1 MTSETPTRSETAALD
16 GALRGQ
22 AATIRYGTTRLARRM
37 RSGRSA
43 GALSTNKV
51 SVLSHLRARGPA
63 TPSEIAAADRLQPQ
77 SLTRVFGELEQSG
90 LVTRSA
96 GADDRRQA
104 ILSLTDAGLA
114 VLEQD
119 LAERDAWLAEAIATL
134 SETERGLLV
143 LAAELMDRIADRE
156 P

>member
-1 MTSETPTRSETAALD
+1 
-16 GALRGQ
+16 
-22 AATIRYGTTRLARRM
+22 M

-51 SVLSHLRARGPA
+51 SVLSHLRARGRS
-63 TPSEIAAADRLQPQ
+63 TPSDIAAADRLQPQ
-77 SLTRVFGELEQSG
+77 SLTRVFAELEQAD
-90 LVTRSA
+90 LVARST
-96 GADDRRQA
+96 GTDDRRQA

-114 VLEQD
+114 ALEQD
-119 LAERDAWLAEAIATL
+119 LAERDAWLADAIAAL

-143 LAAELMDRIADRE
+143 LAARLMDRIADAA